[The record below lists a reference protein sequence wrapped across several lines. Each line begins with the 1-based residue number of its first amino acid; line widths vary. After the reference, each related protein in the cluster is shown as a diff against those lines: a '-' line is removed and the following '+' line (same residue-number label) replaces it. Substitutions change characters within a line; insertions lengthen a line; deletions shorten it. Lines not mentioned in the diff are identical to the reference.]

1 MKVTPLKKKFGKHE
15 VGSVFD
21 LPDKAA
27 RLFIKVGKLQEA
39 NPSQTYTTRDMRAY
53 QTTPVAVVAK
63 DPPTDPPAAEP
74 VVSTPAEATE
84 AVSTEA
90 TVSGDNESAAVGAEE
105 AGGDNTPDA
114 DAPWGRKADGTPK
127 KRPGRAPAVTE

>member
-15 VGSVFD
+15 IGSVFD

-53 QTTPVAVVAK
+53 QPTPVVMVSK
-63 DPPTDPPAAEP
+63 DPPADPPAAKP
-74 VVSTPAEATE
+74 VVSNPVETTE
-84 AVSTEA
+84 VDSTDA
-90 TVSGDNESAAVGAEE
+90 SVSGDNQSAHVEAEE
-105 AGGDNTPDA
+105 AGGDNTPDD

-127 KRPGRAPAVTE
+127 KRPGRAPSVTE

>member
-53 QTTPVAVVAK
+53 QPAPVVVVAN
-63 DPPTDPPAAEP
+63 DPPADHPAAEP
-74 VVSTPAEATE
+74 VVSTPVEATE
-84 AVSTEA
+84 VISTESS
-90 TVSGDNESAAVGAEE
+90 VSGDNESASVEAEE

-127 KRPGRAPAVTE
+127 KRPGRAPAVSE